1 MSAPGMW
8 EWIFLAVLALL
19 IFGPDKLP
27 GIAKSAGKTI
37 NTFKREAQSTLDEL
51 KRSADLQELN
61 ELAGELKSTT
71 ADLKRS
77 AALTGPVASAAGA
90 TAVAAESASGPAE
103 ESTAY
108 AALPAPFDPDAT

>member
-8 EWIFLAVLALL
+8 EIIFLAVLALL

-27 GIAKSAGKTI
+27 GMARSVGQTI
-37 NTFKREAQSTLDEL
+37 NTFKREAQSTMDEL
-51 KRSADLQELN
+51 KRSADLQELRDV
-61 ELAGELKSTT
+61 AGELRGTT

-90 TAVAAESASGPAE
+90 TDVAG
-103 ESTAY
+103 
-108 AALPAPFDPDAT
+108 AADAGQDSPVRADLPAPFDPDAT